1 MPRSIYKSA
10 SDLAAMVP
18 AGLLTASALD
28 AVAAAIEPG
37 VTTLELDAIAERTI
51 RAGGGEPNFALVPGY
66 RHTICA
72 SVNDAVV
79 HGMPND
85 VPLKPGDLVSIDC
98 GALLGGWNGD
108 SARTFLVP
116 GGEDA
121 ARNAVAAEL
130 SRVTEGAMWR
140 GLAAVATSRHLHAVG
155 EAIEDWIDE
164 QGDYGILDD
173 YTGHGI
179 GRDMHEDPTVYNYRV
194 RGRGPVIK
202 PGLALAI
209 EPLVTAGSNEVKTD
223 ADEWTVR
230 TVDGSLG
237 AHWEHT
243 ILVHARGVWVSTAV
257 DGGAA
262 GLAPHGVTPVDPR
275 A

>member
-85 VPLKPGDLVSIDC
+85 VSLKPGDLVSIDC
-98 GALLGGWNGD
+98 GALLDGWNGD